1 MAQNALPVKTANI
14 RQQYASTCSK
24 KLPGLE
30 YFSRMQGHDVSLPAQ
45 AGTEEKHW
53 TAAFAGMTIKP
64 PSAGFGF
71 ASAGLSTARGRQVAS
86 FG

>member
-45 AGTEEKHW
+45 AAVQACSRRSGN
-53 TAAFAGMTIKP
+53 P
-64 PSAGFGF
+64 GFFPHRREPRQYEVLLSGF
-71 ASAGLSTARGRQVAS
+71 LLAQE
-86 FG
+86 